1 MHFMKKYTLA
11 IVSVLTLLLNSC
23 TASKGTNN
31 GGDLFR
37 ATWELEYISGPRIA
51 FEGLYP
57 NKKPQITFDQ
67 KETKVFGNNGCN
79 GYSAPYMLNG
89 NSLTFGEPGPT
100 TMMFCDGGGEQQF
113 LQQMKKITS
122 YSIDKDGKLIL
133 NEGDVA
139 TMRFKKAAK
148 Q

>member
-1 MHFMKKYTLA
+1 MKKYTLA
-11 IVSVLTLLLNSC
+11 VVSILTLLFASC
-23 TASKGTNN
+23 SASKTDKSA
-31 GGDLFR
+31 GDLFG

-79 GYSAPYMLNG
+79 GYSAPYTLNG
-89 NSLTFGEPGPT
+89 KSLTFGEPGPT
-100 TMMFCDGGGEQQF
+100 TMMFCEGGGEQQF

-122 YSIDKDGKLIL
+122 YTIDKDGKLIL

-139 TMRFKKAAK
+139 MMRFKKVAK

>member
-1 MHFMKKYTLA
+1 MKKYTLA
-11 IVSVLTLLLNSC
+11 ALSFFVLLLTSC
-23 TASKGTNN
+23 KTSKEASS
-31 GGDLFR
+31 GGNLFR
-37 ATWELEYISGPRIA
+37 TTWELEYISGPRIA

-79 GYSAPYMLNG
+79 GYSAPYILSG
-89 NSLTFGEPGPT
+89 KSLTFGEPGPST
-100 TMMFCDGGGEQQF
+100 LMFCDGGGEQQF
-113 LQQMKKITS
+113 LQQMKRITS

-139 TMRFKKAAK
+139 TMRFKKVAK
-148 Q
+148 

>member
-1 MHFMKKYTLA
+1 MKKYTLA
-11 IVSVLTLLLNSC
+11 IVSVLTLLLYSC
-23 TASKGTNN
+23 MASKGANN
-31 GGDLFR
+31 GGDLFGS
-37 ATWELEYISGPRIA
+37 TWELEYISGPRIA

-57 NKKPQITFDQ
+57 NKKPEITFDQ

-79 GYSAPYMLNG
+79 GYSAPYTLKG
-89 NSLTFGEPGPT
+89 NSLTFGEPGPST
-100 TMMFCDGGGEQQF
+100 LMFCDGGGEQQF

-139 TMRFKKAAK
+139 MMRFKKVAK
-148 Q
+148 K

>member
-1 MHFMKKYTLA
+1 MKKYTIA
-11 IVSVLTLLLNSC
+11 IVSVLTLLLASC
-23 TASKGTNN
+23 MASKENKSAASIY
-31 GGDLFR
+31 D

-67 KETKVFGNNGCN
+67 KEKNVFGNNGCN
-79 GYSAPYMLNG
+79 GYSAPFTLNG

-100 TMMFCDGGGEQQF
+100 TMMFCDGGGEAQF

-122 YSIDKDGKLIL
+122 YSIDKDGKLNLIQ
-133 NEGDVA
+133 GDVPM
-139 TMRFKKAAK
+139 MRFKKVVK
-148 Q
+148 

>member
-1 MHFMKKYTLA
+1 MKKYTFAVL
-11 IVSVLTLLLNSC
+11 SVLTLLFASC
-23 TASKGTNN
+23 SASKTDKSA
-31 GGDLFR
+31 GDLFGT
-37 ATWELEYISGPRIA
+37 TWELEYISGPRIA

-67 KETKVFGNNGCN
+67 KETKVYGNNGCN
-79 GYSAPYMLNG
+79 GYSAPYALSG
-89 NSLTFGEPGPT
+89 KKLTFGEPGPAT
-100 TMMFCDGGGEQQF
+100 LMFCEGGGEQQF

-139 TMRFKKAAK
+139 TMRFKKVAK